1 MALSAESIHAESATV
16 IGQGSSMV
24 GILEVGHTVH
34 VEGSFRG
41 TLRTP
46 ARLDVGEEGLVEAER
61 LEVGEAIVRGRVS
74 GHLQATRTIHFTATA
89 AFRGSVHTPRLVI
102 EEGARLDVTDA
113 PEEEAVTE
121 DEAPAG

>member
-1 MALSAESIHAESATV
+1 MNREETTRSESATV

-24 GILEVGHTVH
+24 GTLEVGNTVH

-46 ARLDVGEEGLVEAER
+46 ERLEVGEEGLVEAEQ

-74 GHLQATRTIHFTATA
+74 GHLQASREIHFTSTA
-89 AFRGSVHTPRLVI
+89 AFRGSVKTPKLVI

-113 PEEEAVTE
+113 PADPPAEEESGSA
-121 DEAPAG
+121 A

>member
-1 MALSAESIHAESATV
+1 MNREETTRSESATV
-16 IGQGSSMV
+16 IGQGSSLV
-24 GILEVGHTVH
+24 GTLEVGNTVH

-46 ARLDVGEEGLVEAER
+46 ERLEVGEEGLVEAEQ

-74 GHLQATRTIHFTATA
+74 GHLQASREIHFTSTA
-89 AFRGSVHTPRLVI
+89 AFRGSVKTPKLVI

-113 PEEEAVTE
+113 PADPPAEEESGSA
-121 DEAPAG
+121 A

>member
-1 MALSAESIHAESATV
+1 MNREETTRSESATV

-24 GILEVGHTVH
+24 GTLEVGNTVH

-46 ARLDVGEEGLVEAER
+46 ERLEVGEEGLVEAEQ

-74 GHLQATRTIHFTATA
+74 GHLQASREIHFTSTA
-89 AFRGSVHTPRLVI
+89 AFRGSVKTPKLGI
-102 EEGARLDVTDA
+102 EEGARLDVADA
-113 PEEEAVTE
+113 PADPPAEEESGSA
-121 DEAPAG
+121 A

>member
-1 MALSAESIHAESATV
+1 MNREETTRSESATV

-24 GILEVGHTVH
+24 GTLEVGNTVH

-46 ARLDVGEEGLVEAER
+46 ERLEVGEEGLVEAEQ

-74 GHLQATRTIHFTATA
+74 GHLQASREIHFTSTA
-89 AFRGSVHTPRLVI
+89 AFRGSVKTPKLVI
-102 EEGARLDVTDA
+102 EEGARLDVPDA
-113 PEEEAVTE
+113 PADPPAEEESGSA
-121 DEAPAG
+121 A